1 MLLAQVEQPVQD
13 NTLYYYIVF
22 AAMVVLCFT
31 VALVLNRHR
40 QKSRHQKQLDKMFK
54 LLARQK
60 EQHLLDSIT
69 FKTSQ
74 LSSHTTS
81 LIEKNRVLS
90 QIQEE
95 INLLS
100 QSFIGSDEKNKFS
113 RTKRLIN
120 YAFNLQKDWEQ
131 FQEYFEKVYDDFF
144 SNLTERY
151 PSLNAYEMRLCALI
165 KLNLTIDETAAILGI
180 SQESV
185 KMARNRLRR
194 KLQVHNDDGLVNT
207 IMKV

>member
-1 MLLAQVEQPVQD
+1 MADVAQPLPD
-13 NTLYYYIVF
+13 TTLYYYIVF
-22 AAMVVLCFT
+22 AVMVVLCFT
-31 VALVLNRHR
+31 AALILNRQR
-40 QKSRHQKQLDKMFK
+40 YKKRYVKQLDKMYK

-74 LSSHTTS
+74 LSSHTAS

-95 INLLS
+95 INVLN
-100 QSFIGSDEKNKFS
+100 QSFIGTEDKNKLS
-113 RTKRLIN
+113 RVKRLIN
-120 YAFNLQKDWEQ
+120 YAFNLQKDWQQ

-144 SNLTERY
+144 SNLTDRY

-165 KLNLTIDETAAILGI
+165 KLNLTIEETAAILGI
-180 SQESV
+180 SEESV

-194 KLQVHNDDGLVNT
+194 KLQVHNEDGLVNT